1 MEICHKGRFIF
12 FLHVLSMHVYIQLY
26 QSVSFGRLNYIKFS
40 GFYQY
45 KYNYISLFPLNV
57 MLDSDY
63 IVSELI
69 ALFYS
74 IYLNL
79 NVLSSGTKHC
89 LSGETCLYQTVV
101 SVS

>member
-1 MEICHKGRFIF
+1 MEICHRGRLFF
-12 FLHVLSMHVYIQLY
+12 FLHILSIHVYMQLY

-45 KYNYISLFPLNV
+45 EYNYISLFPLNV
-57 MLDSDY
+57 MFDLNY

-79 NVLSSGTKHC
+79 NVLSGRTKD
-89 LSGETCLYQTVV
+89 Y
-101 SVS
+101 